1 MATVEPTDAR
11 NIAYA
16 RHDERRNAAGEPI
29 VQHLERVAASVPAEA
44 KTVAYLHDILEHS
57 DASIADLEA
66 EGVTPVELEAVELLT
81 RDPDESFEAHTLR
94 ITYAKGRRAGSPGRS
109 SWPTSTITCRGAAA
123 SLHTGPTV
131 GRDAVWR
138 PAAPVSTAGR
148 ASGLET
154 WALTRAE
161 SRRPSDDSSRMRVA
175 FWAA

>member
-16 RHDERRNAAGEPI
+16 RHGERRNAAGEPI

-94 ITYAKGRRAGSPGRS
+94 ITYAKGP
-109 SWPTSTITCRGAAA
+109 
-123 SLHTGPTV
+123 
-131 GRDAVWR
+131 
-138 PAAPVSTAGR
+138 AGR
-148 ASGLET
+148 LARTVKLADIDDHLSRGGGIPSHRPYG
-154 WALTRAE
+154 WA
-161 SRRPSDDSSRMRVA
+161 RRRVA
-175 FWAA
+175 AGGARFDSRPRFGSSGPGTHASRITQSE

>member
-16 RHDERRNAAGEPI
+16 RHGERRNAAGEPI
-29 VQHLERVAASVPAEA
+29 VQHLERVAASVPGEA

-94 ITYAKGRRAGSPGRS
+94 ITYAKGPEGRLARTVKLADIDDHLSRGGSTPSHRPYGWARRSVA
-109 SWPTSTITCRGAAA
+109 
-123 SLHTGPTV
+123 
-131 GRDAVWR
+131 
-138 PAAPVSTAGR
+138 AGR
-148 ASGLET
+148 A
-154 WALTRAE
+154 RFD
-161 SRRPSDDSSRMRVA
+161 SRPRFGSSDLGTHASRITQTER
-175 FWAA
+175 